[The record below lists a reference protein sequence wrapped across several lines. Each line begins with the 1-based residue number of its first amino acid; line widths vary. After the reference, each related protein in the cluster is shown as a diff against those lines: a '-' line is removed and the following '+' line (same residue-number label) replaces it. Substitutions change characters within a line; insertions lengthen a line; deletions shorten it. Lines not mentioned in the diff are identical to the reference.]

1 MQFLEIKLFTFDYH
15 ENKSQRT
22 VDFVPMFYLFYIG
35 RRSSPLMLGFQNMQ
49 SIIYKMIAKLT
60 QKSEVSCVRMSSIFS
75 FFDTLLSNAVTFK
88 YFF

>member
-1 MQFLEIKLFTFDYH
+1 
-15 ENKSQRT
+15 
-22 VDFVPMFYLFYIG
+22 
-35 RRSSPLMLGFQNMQ
+35 MLGFQNMQ